1 MTIKNNF
8 KTLLIPIY
16 LLVLIM
22 GQSCASVQR
31 MRYTRGLHIDITT
44 FGKKDKKK
52 VEYKHALTSKKYEYK
67 KLVCKNKN
75 RVIDLEDAMQM
86 STLAITTNSQNLQ
99 RKVNNSLKAFS
110 FNVPTTPIA
119 ELKQKIRP
127 KLTKTSDA
135 SLLKIS
141 HKAKVNHTSEGNLS
155 RGKIMLIALSTNLLA
170 VIGLFALTTIIGGSN
185 IIGLVIAGACATFG
199 VAFAG
204 YGFEEAQND
213 TFAFLL
219 LYALASLPGFII
231 NSIILI
237 ILGVTIA

>member
-8 KTLLIPIY
+8 NAVLIPIY

-22 GQSCASVQR
+22 GQSCVSVQR
-31 MRYTRGLHIDITT
+31 MRYTNGLNINLSNYS
-44 FGKKDKKK
+44 KDKKTNS
-52 VEYKHALTSKKYEYK
+52 EYKHASIAKKKE
-67 KLVCKNKN
+67 CKQLLNNNK
-75 RVIDLEDAMQM
+75 VIVSDDLLQN
-86 STLAITTNSQNLQ
+86 STFETTTNSKTLQ
-99 RKVNNSLKAFS
+99 REENKSTQVLSTVS
-110 FNVPTTPIA
+110 VTTHIA
-119 ELKQKIRP
+119 KRKQKMQP

-185 IIGLVIAGACATFG
+185 IIGLVIAGACAIFG
-199 VAFAG
+199 VAFAE